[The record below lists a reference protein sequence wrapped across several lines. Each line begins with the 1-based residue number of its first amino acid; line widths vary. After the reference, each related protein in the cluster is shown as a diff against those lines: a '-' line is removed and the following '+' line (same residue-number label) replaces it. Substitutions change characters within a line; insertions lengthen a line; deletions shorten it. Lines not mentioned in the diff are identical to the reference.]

1 MSEGWD
7 LAEFWADFEAEVST
21 HLTVLEEGI
30 LQLEERTGAQ
40 DLVHELFRAAHTIKG
55 AARLMGLEKM
65 ANTAATLE
73 SILRDIRDGRRRADE
88 ETVSSLLRYVDE
100 LKAALE
106 AARPSSAEESAAPS
120 PEASGPA
127 ASAEPPPDVLS
138 ATPKDDGEERLP
150 KIVQLRN
157 AQLHRLTEISIVL
170 HMHYMRLD
178 DVHRRLERLLQESAL
193 RYKEPTS
200 RNGADAITSLVQ
212 ELEELERRLHN
223 ALEDTAITLHDL
235 EDHILRF
242 RLVPFATLTPVLR
255 RTVRDAAHALGKV
268 VVLEIEGEETL
279 IDRQLVGPLQD
290 VFIHLLRNAVDHG
303 IESPNVRV
311 AAGKPPEGHIRV
323 VAAQEHGKIVIQ
335 VEDDGA
341 GVDVEKVKRRAVE
354 RGLIRAQEADA
365 LAPEHLL
372 QFLFYPGFS
381 TRSQVGMYSG
391 QGVGLDVV
399 AQTVR
404 RLGGDIHM
412 RSVPG
417 RGTQITL
424 TLPVNLALVEALLVQ
439 VGRTRVALPHS
450 HVQAI
455 LAAEASP
462 IFETDQGTV
471 VEWQEKLLPV
481 MHWDMIFP
489 QYKGTSGHHIIVM
502 VSHHQ
507 YLAIR
512 GGTVQESLTL
522 ALHPLPQ
529 LLTGASDVYGNSI
542 LGDGSVVFLLAV
554 DALLA
559 RFQEGKRA

>member
-1 MSEGWD
+1 MAEGWD
-7 LAEFWADFEAEVST
+7 LAELWPEFEAEVST
-21 HLTVLEEGI
+21 HLTLLEEGI
-30 LQLEERTGAQ
+30 LQLESGAENT
-40 DLVHELFRAAHTIKG
+40 DLIHELFRAAHTIKG
-55 AARLMGLEKM
+55 AARLMGLESM
-65 ANTAATLE
+65 AETAAALE
-73 SILRDIRDGRRRADE
+73 
-88 ETVSSLLRYVDE
+88 SLLRDLRDGHRRQEPSLISTMLQYVDM

-106 AARPSSAEESAAPS
+106 AAQPS
-120 PEASGPA
+120 PPGTRPKEDT
-127 ASAEPPPDVLS
+127 ETTPPHTSEEVLS
-138 ATPKDDGEERLP
+138 VTPEGFEETRLP
-150 KIVQLRN
+150 RIIRLRQE
-157 AQLHRLTEISIVL
+157 QLHRLTELSVVL

-178 DVHRRLERLLQESAL
+178 DIHRRLERLLHGETL
-193 RYKEPTS
+193 RHKQL
-200 RNGADAITSLVQ
+200 DARPSHDVLGPFLQ
-212 ELEELERRLHN
+212 ELEELERRLHTT
-223 ALEDTAITLHDL
+223 LEDTAITLHDL
-235 EDHILRF
+235 EDQILRF
-242 RLVPFATLTPVLR
+242 RLVPLATLVPMLKR
-255 RTVRDAAHALGKV
+255 AVRDAAHALGKEV
-268 VVLEIEGEETL
+268 ILEIQGEDTL

-303 IESPNVRV
+303 IEPPEKRV
-311 AAGKPPEGHIRV
+311 AAGKPPQGHVRI

-341 GVDVEKVKRRAVE
+341 GIDVEKVKRRAVE
-354 RGLIRAQEADA
+354 RGLLRPDEANA
-365 LAPEHLL
+365 LDQEHLL
-372 QFLFYPGFS
+372 QLLFYPGFS

-412 RSVPG
+412 RSIPG
-417 RGTQITL
+417 RGTRITL

-439 VGRTRVALPHS
+439 VGSTRVALPHS

-455 LAAEASP
+455 LATESALL
-462 IFETDQGTV
+462 FETDQGMV

-489 QYKGTSGHHIIVM
+489 QFNGVSGRHIIIM

-507 YLAIR
+507 YLAMR

-559 RFQEGKRA
+559 RFQEGKRV